1 MATEYE
7 YGPSF
12 KKIMSDLS
20 KNTNDVAYEFAEI
33 LNKSPEDIFNVNIDK
48 KLDDLRRVLN
58 TEDIYFAAE
67 EGNDK
72 LVDPCLMTGF
82 YLHKVASNMQKF
94 AEDWYAS
101 LASRVIDKQEIRQFI
116 YDIRDLSLFAG
127 KCAAKYKD

>member
-7 YGPSF
+7 YGPEF

-20 KNTNDVAYEFAEI
+20 KNTNDVAYEFVEI

-48 KLDDLRRVLN
+48 KLDNLWSAIN
-58 TEDIYFAAE
+58 TDDIFFATE
-67 EGNDK
+67 HNDDK
-72 LVDPCLMTGF
+72 VDPCLMTGF

-116 YDIRDLSLFAG
+116 YDIRNLSSYAG